1 MINSLIS
8 FVILTCNSQQTII
21 ESIDSIISVMAT
33 NDIKDYEI
41 FIVDN
46 GSKDNT
52 LNLLKKYDNDEHI
65 KLIKLHTNKGTTFS
79 RNRALRLT
87 RGRYICIMDSDIMI
101 RDLQWE
107 HILCAFHEGIG
118 LVVPR
123 LYLPDGSIQ
132 HSVKKFPRFH
142 WRLKKLLNIFL
153 GLHVFDRE
161 LYPDL
166 EKIRYPDVAISAFW
180 VLRRKALNAVGLF
193 DEKIFY
199 SPEDVDY
206 CVRLWEK
213 GFAISYVREGNILHH
228 TQQITHKNP
237 VSFIAFTFFLNFIYY
252 FLKHGY
258 FFSTG
263 KLDRRKAQ
271 VLRVLDTPSDKIV

>member
-1 MINSLIS
+1 MLLS
-8 FVILTCNSQQTII
+8 FVILTYNSEEYIYRCI
-21 ESIDSIISVMAT
+21 KSICESIPKNME
-33 NDIKDYEI
+33 KEI
-41 FIVDN
+41 FVVDN
-46 GSKDNT
+46 GSSDKTCTVLEEFSKDVKIFRLERN
-52 LNLLKKYDNDEHI
+52 Y
-65 KLIKLHTNKGTTFS
+65 GTTYS
-79 RNRALRLT
+79 RNIALKE
-87 RGRYICIMDSDIMI
+87 CIGDFVVVMDSDIMI

-107 HILCAFHEGIG
+107 HILCVFHEGIG
-118 LVVPR
+118 LVAPR
-123 LYLPDGSIQ
+123 LYLSDGSIQ

-199 SPEDVDY
+199 SPEDIDY
-206 CVRLWEK
+206 CVRLWKK
-213 GFAISYVREGNILHH
+213 GFAISYVHEGNILHH
-228 TQQITHKNP
+228 TQRITNKNP
-237 VSFIAFTFFLNFIYY
+237 ISFIAFTFFLNFIYY

-258 FFSTG
+258 LFSTG
-263 KLDRRKAQ
+263 KLDRLKAQ
-271 VLRVLDTPSDKIV
+271 VLRVLDTPSAEIA